1 MIMNTSTLNR
11 KEEPIALKK
20 VLSVSLGSSTRDHS
34 VETEFLGEKFFIER
48 IGTNGDMDKAIKIIQ
63 ERDGLVDAFGLG
75 GIDMYI
81 YAAGKRYMF
90 RDAARIAKAAKRTPV
105 VDGSGLKN
113 TLERR
118 VISYLQ
124 DGIGMNFSGKK
135 VLMVSAVDR
144 PGMARSLWEAGANM
158 NFGDLI
164 FGLGIPVGINSIKS
178 FDRLT
183 RVLVPIVVKLPFKML
198 YPTGEKQESVSPK
211 YGDYYNKADII
222 AGDFHFIR
230 RYMPQR
236 LEGKCII
243 TNTVTQK
250 DIDLLKE
257 RGVSLLIT
265 TTPELNGRSFG
276 TNVME
281 GVLVALAGKAPDQMT
296 EDEYSQILERVGFKP
311 RIIDFSA
318 EQAG

>member
-1 MIMNTSTLNR
+1 M
-11 KEEPIALKK
+11 KK
-20 VLSVSLGSSTRDHS
+20 VLSVSLGSSTRNHS
-34 VETEFLGEKFFIER
+34 VEAEFLGERFSIKR
-48 IGTNGDMDKAIKIIQ
+48 VGTDGDMSKAIKIIQ
-63 ERDGLVDAFGLG
+63 EQDGLVDAFGLG

-90 RDAARIAKAAKRTPV
+90 RDAARIAKAAKRTPL

-113 TLERR
+113 TLETR
-118 VISYLQ
+118 VISYLKENA
-124 DGIGMNFSGKK
+124 GMDFTGKK

-144 PGMARSLWEAGANM
+144 PGMAKSLWEAGANM

-164 FGLGIPVGINSIKS
+164 FGLGIPIGINSIKS

-183 RVLVPIVVKLPFKML
+183 RVLVPIVVKLPFKLL
-198 YPTGEKQESVSPK
+198 YPTGEKQESVHPR
-211 YGDYYNKADII
+211 YEDYYQKADII

-230 RYMPQR
+230 RYMPKK

-250 DIDLLKE
+250 DINMLKE
-257 RGVSLLIT
+257 RGISQLIT
-265 TTPELNGRSFG
+265 TTPELDGRSFG

-281 GVLVALAGKAPDQMT
+281 GVLVALAGKSPDQIN
-296 EDEYSQILERVGFKP
+296 EDEYYNILDRVGFKP

-318 EQAG
+318 NQAG

>member
-1 MIMNTSTLNR
+1 MKR
-11 KEEPIALKK
+11 

-34 VETEFLGEKFFIER
+34 VETEFLGEKFLIER
-48 IGTNGDMDKAIKIIQ
+48 VGTNGDMEKAAKIIR
-63 ERDGLVDAFGLG
+63 EKDGLVDAFGLG
-75 GIDMYI
+75 GIDLYI

-90 RDAARIAKAAKRTPV
+90 RDAARIAKAARRTPV

-118 VISYLQ
+118 VISYLRENK
-124 DGIGMNFSGKK
+124 GISFSDKK

-144 PGMARSLWEAGANM
+144 PGMARSLWDAGANM

-164 FGLGIPVGINSIKS
+164 FGLGIPLAISSINS

-183 RVLVPIVVKLPFKML
+183 RVLVPIVVQLPFKML
-198 YPTGEKQESVSPK
+198 YPTGQKQESVNPK
-211 YGDYYNKADII
+211 FGQYYHDADII

-230 RYMPQR
+230 RYMPQS
-236 LEGKCII
+236 LKDKWII

-250 DIDLLKE
+250 DVELLRD
-257 RGVSLLIT
+257 RGVSRLIT

-281 GVLVALAGKAPDQMT
+281 GVLVALAQKSPDEMT
-296 EDEYSQILERVGFKP
+296 EEEYIQILDKVGFEP

-318 EQAG
+318 EKAG

>member
-1 MIMNTSTLNR
+1 MKRVM
-11 KEEPIALKK
+11 
-20 VLSVSLGSSTRDHS
+20 SVSLGSSTRDHS

-48 IGTNGDMDKAIKIIQ
+48 VGTDGDMEKAVKIIR
-63 ERDGLVDAFGLG
+63 EFDGRVDAFGLG
-75 GIDMYI
+75 GIDLYI

-90 RDAARIAKAAKRTPV
+90 RDAAKIAKAALKTPV

-118 VISYLQ
+118 VISHLTDQ
-124 DGIGMNFSGKK
+124 RGINFSGKK

-144 PGMARSLWEAGANM
+144 PGMARSLWDAGASM

-164 FGLGIPVGINSIKS
+164 FGLGIPFGISSIKY
-178 FDRLT
+178 FDRIT
-183 RVLVPIVVKLPFKML
+183 RVLVPIVVQLPFKML
-198 YPTGEKQESVSPK
+198 YPTGEKQESVNPK
-211 YGDYYNKADII
+211 YGHYYHEADII

-230 RYMPQR
+230 RYMPEN
-236 LEGKCII
+236 LKDKWII

-250 DIDLLKE
+250 DIELLKE
-257 RGVSLLIT
+257 RGVSKLIT

-281 GVLVALAGKAPDQMT
+281 GVLIALAQKLPDQMN
-296 EDEYSQILERVGFKP
+296 EDEYIGILDKVGFEP
-311 RIIDFSA
+311 RIIDFSV
-318 EQAG
+318 EKAG

>member
-1 MIMNTSTLNR
+1 M
-11 KEEPIALKK
+11 KK
-20 VLSVSLGSSTRDHS
+20 VLSVSLGSSTRNHS
-34 VETEFLGEKFFIER
+34 VEAEFLGEEFFIER
-48 IGTNGDMDKAIKIIQ
+48 VGTNGDMNKAIKIIQ
-63 ERDGLVDAFGLG
+63 ENDGLVDAFGLG

-90 RDAARIAKAAKRTPV
+90 RDAARIAKAAKRTPL

-113 TLERR
+113 TLETK
-118 VISYLQ
+118 VIYYLR
-124 DGIGMNFSGKK
+124 DEIGMNFDGKK

-144 PGMARSLWEAGANM
+144 PGMAKSLWEVGANM

-164 FGLGIPVGINSIKS
+164 FGLGIPIGISSMKS

-183 RVLVPIVVKLPFKML
+183 RVLVPLVVKLPFKIL
-198 YPTGEKQESVSPK
+198 YPTGEKQESVNPK
-211 YGDYYNKADII
+211 YGDYYQKADII

-230 RYMPQR
+230 RYMPQK

-243 TNTVTQK
+243 TNTVTHK

-257 RGVSLLIT
+257 RGVSQLIT
-265 TTPELNGRSFG
+265 TTPELDGRSFG

-281 GVLVALAGKAPDQMT
+281 GVLVALAGKPADKLS
-296 EDEYSQILERVGFKP
+296 EDEYYQMLERIDFKP
-311 RIIDFSA
+311 RIIDLSV